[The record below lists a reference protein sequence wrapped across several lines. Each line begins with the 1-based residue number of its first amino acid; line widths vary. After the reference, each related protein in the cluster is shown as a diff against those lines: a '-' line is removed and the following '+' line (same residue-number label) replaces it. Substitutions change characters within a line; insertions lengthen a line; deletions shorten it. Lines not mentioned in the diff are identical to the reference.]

1 MTSDRVRDQNLAIV
15 KTLTYLMFAMFA
27 MTTDSVGV
35 IIPEV
40 IRTLRLSLTAAGTFQ
55 YATMTGI
62 AVAGLLLGS
71 LADRFGRRRTVI
83 VGLGLFAAACFL
95 LSAGN
100 TLWFFAV
107 LLTLS
112 GLAIGIFKTG
122 ALALIGDVS
131 RSTGEHT
138 AIMNTLEGFFGVG
151 AIVGP
156 ALLTRLLAAGL
167 SWKWLYVI
175 AGGLCVVL
183 VVLALF
189 VRYPETPRHAASTS
203 LSGTGAALRNR
214 YVLAFSAGAFLY
226 VAVEAA
232 IYVWMPTLLAH
243 YTGSAAA
250 LAAYSLSVFFL
261 LRAAGRFLGAWM
273 LRQASWQLVLMVF
286 SGGILA
292 CFAFTVIG
300 GVTWGVFLLPLS
312 GLFMSVMYPTIN
324 SKGISCVPKGDHGAA
339 AGVILFFTCVAA
351 VVAPLMLGAA
361 GDAFGDIIYGYWLA
375 SGFAVL
381 LFCGSILNWALN
393 PTRAVLEQRDMTEYE
408 AQNPLHRVARATRET
423 ASPIQR

>member
-1 MTSDRVRDQNLAIV
+1 MTTTRVRNQNLAIV

-35 IIPEV
+35 IIPAV

-71 LADRFGRRRTVI
+71 LADRFGRRRTI
-83 VGLGLFAAACFL
+83 VAGLVLFGAACFL
-95 LSAGN
+95 LTAGN

-107 LLTLS
+107 LLALS

-122 ALALIGDVS
+122 ALALIGDI
-131 RSTGEHT
+131 STSTAEHT
-138 AIMNTLEGFFGVG
+138 SIMNAAEGFFGAG

-167 SWKWLYVI
+167 SWKWLYAI
-175 AGGLCVVL
+175 AGAMCAVL
-183 VVLALF
+183 VVLALI
-189 VRYPETPRHAASTS
+189 VRYPETPRPAASG
-203 LSGTGAALRNR
+203 GTGGTAAALRNP
-214 YVLAFSAGAFLY
+214 YVLAFSGGAFLY

-232 IYVWMPTLLAH
+232 IYVWMPTLLAR

-250 LAAYSLSVFFL
+250 LAAYSLSIFFL
-261 LRAAGRFLGAWM
+261 LRAAGRFLGAWV
-273 LRQASWQLVLMVF
+273 LQQAGWQLVLMVF
-286 SGGILA
+286 SACILA
-292 CFAFTVIG
+292 CFALTVTG

-324 SKGISCVPKGDHGAA
+324 SKGISCARKREHGAA
-339 AGVILFFTCVAA
+339 AGVILFFTCVSA
-351 VVAPLMLGAA
+351 VVSPLLIGAA

-375 SGFAVL
+375 GGFALL
-381 LFCGSILNWALN
+381 LFGASMLNWMLN
-393 PTRAVLEQRDMTEYE
+393 PTAAMLDERDTMEYDV
-408 AQNPLHRVARATRET
+408 RVA
-423 ASPIQR
+423 P